1 MNNFKKDTLQYF
13 NQYYEK
19 YTVAILTKYVLNLP
33 DYLYEEESIFLNI
46 GNSLNFPT
54 NIQFNEENFS
64 ITGSFN
70 RVIHDIVIPYES
82 LIGIY
87 DFEMTE
93 GIAFILKFIY
103 DPSIAKKSKP
113 ELRVI
118 N

>member
-13 NQYYEK
+13 NRYYEQ
-19 YTVAILTKYVLNLP
+19 YTVAILTKHVLNLP
-33 DYLYEEESIFLNI
+33 EYLYDEESILLNI
-46 GNSLNFPT
+46 GETLIRPT
-54 NIQFNEENFS
+54 GIQFHENNFS
-64 ITGSFN
+64 IAGSFDQVAYN
-70 RVIHDIVIPYES
+70 VVIPYES